1 MTSLYRYS
9 VYGLVVAIE
18 EPLSSLEPAPD
29 AAELDTAEPD
39 VTISFVGHDHFRR
52 VVPGNIVDLPADHWV
67 SHAFL
72 PDGSIYLLA
81 PDIFEVMVS
90 ADGRRAVCARSPSVE
105 RRMLEANLLNIV
117 LGTALTLQG
126 EEPLHST
133 ALDLDGRAIGLLG
146 PSGAGKSSLAAYLVS
161 QGAGLITDD
170 MLRLTFSGERP
181 RAHAG
186 PYRLKLLE
194 DSARRFLPAA
204 AADGFFNAFSGK
216 VMVRPG
222 PMRRTAED
230 PVPVAALYSLGDMPR
245 LPSTET
251 VRAVKLSG
259 MELIRVV
266 LASAMDDRNATPV
279 RLARQMAFAARL
291 SGAVPVYALRY
302 PRNFG
307 VMGDVAREIRRTM
320 GQ

>member
-1 MTSLYRYS
+1 MTSLYRYA

-29 AAELDTAEPD
+29 TAEPD
-39 VTISFVGHDHFRR
+39 VTISFVAHDHFRHA
-52 VVPGNIVDLPADHWV
+52 VPGNLVDLPANHWV
-67 SHAFL
+67 SHAIL
-72 PDGSIYLLA
+72 PDGSIYLHA

-90 ADGRRAVCARSPSVE
+90 ADGRQAVCATSISVD

-133 ALDLDGRAIGLLG
+133 ALDLDGRAVALLG
-146 PSGAGKSSLAAYLVS
+146 PSGAGKSSLAAFLVS

-170 MLRLTFSGERP
+170 MLRLKFAGDQA

-194 DSARRFLPAA
+194 DTARQFLPAA
-204 AADGFFNAFSGK
+204 AAEGFFNAFSGK

-222 PMRRTAED
+222 PTRRMTAD
-230 PVPVAALYSLGDMPR
+230 PVPVAALYSLGDMPG
-245 LPSTET
+245 LPSNEI

-259 MELIRVV
+259 MELIKVV
-266 LASAMDDRNATPV
+266 LASAMDDRNATPA
-279 RLARQMAFAARL
+279 RLARQMEFAARL

-307 VMGDVAREIRRTM
+307 VMGEVAREIRRTI